1 MECYIP
7 FEQIIFV
14 QTKSTQAFLT
24 PFYVPK
30 QIYTLQ
36 RRYSLRLEA
45 DLKLRSARSSLHD
58 CLSLQVDVKSSITYC
73 TPDEF
78 TALLVFSGQSGCVH
92 SGASVHRFALVCCRF
107 LLCGGHVRL
116 DSSRRREAP
125 PVLFSP
131 SLTLNQLYGSVKAA
145 RSTLTPCPVLLPPPP
160 PPQPSTVAHH
170 SVVGMLLTWL
180 SWPDPDAFSEL
191 RFSSLLMM
199 SAHVFL
205 YWCRSSEYTKGS
217 QAALLYVKHLET
229 IPQWGLI
236 GTAGNNSTILQ
247 GSVNRG
253 C

>member
-14 QTKSTQAFLT
+14 QTKSTQAFLS

-36 RRYSLRLEA
+36 RRYSFRLEA
-45 DLKLRSARSSLHD
+45 DLVKLRSARSSLHD

-73 TPDEF
+73 TLDEF
-78 TALLVFSGQSGCVH
+78 TALVVFSGQSGCVH
-92 SGASVHRFALVCCRF
+92 SGVSVHRCALVCCRF
-107 LLCGGHVRL
+107 LICEGHVRL

-145 RSTLTPCPVLLPPPP
+145 RSTLTPCPVLLPHPPHP
-160 PPQPSTVAHH
+160 PNPALWPITPSLV
-170 SVVGMLLTWL
+170 
-180 SWPDPDAFSEL
+180 
-191 RFSSLLMM
+191 
-199 SAHVFL
+199 
-205 YWCRSSEYTKGS
+205 C
-217 QAALLYVKHLET
+217 
-229 IPQWGLI
+229 
-236 GTAGNNSTILQ
+236 
-247 GSVNRG
+247 